1 MLDERKLKVLEAI
14 IENYTLT
21 AQPVGSKT
29 ILETHDLGVSSATI
43 RNDMGALEALGL
55 IEKTHSSSGRIPSKK
70 AYRYY
75 VQRILDTYPE
85 DYGHIK
91 SIVVASEEFDE
102 IDHLVDKST
111 KILSQATKQAALALI
126 NYDSDALVKGVNLT
140 RIDQNHLVLVLVF
153 GKRDIVHESFFIEKA
168 IDEKDLEIVNRLL
181 NENLGLNLSS
191 YIAYISKYSERPG
204 PYEKI
209 FGQIVQCLIKLFKDR
224 RKTEVVY
231 NGLFNIFKNPEYQD
245 GDRAQD
251 FIDLVE
257 DKDAMKAIL
266 ARDLDK
272 EISVSIGLRGLR
284 GLEDISIITT
294 NFGYKGSSGTIG
306 IIGPTRMNYDR
317 VIFSVMSIAS
327 RLKAVES

>member
-1 MLDERKLKVLEAI
+1 MLDDRKLKVLEAI

-29 ILETHDLGVSSATI
+29 ILQTHDLGVSSATI
-43 RNDMGALEALGL
+43 RNDMGALEDLGL
-55 IEKTHSSSGRIPSKK
+55 IEKTHSSSGRIPSKE

-91 SIVVASEEFDE
+91 PMVVASEEFDE
-102 IDHLVDKST
+102 IENLVDKST

-126 NYDSDALVKGVNLT
+126 NYNSDALVKGVNLT
-140 RIDQNHLVLVLVF
+140 RIDKNHLVLVLVF
-153 GKRDIVHESFFIEKA
+153 GKRDIVHESFYIEGL
-168 IDEKDLEIVNRLL
+168 DDKDHEVVNRLL
-181 NENLGLNLSS
+181 NENLGVSLSS
-191 YIAYISKYSERPG
+191 YIAYISKYAERPG
-204 PYEKI
+204 PYERI
-209 FGQIVQCLIKLFKDR
+209 FGQIVQSLIKLFKDR
-224 RKTEVVY
+224 RKTEVIY

-245 GDRAQD
+245 GARAQD

-257 DKDAMKAIL
+257 DKEVMEEIL

-272 EISVSIGLRGLR
+272 EISVSIGLSGLR

-294 NFGYKGSSGTIG
+294 SFGYKGNSGTVG

-327 RLKAVES
+327 RLRAVES